1 MRRWRRS
8 GRAGRGI
15 HDCDGVVIVARFL
28 DVCVVRSECLRVVVV
43 GAISLL
49 LRALL
54 LFFVELALVLLVFGY
69 AGLRYVS
76 YLVSHP
82 LRTVKN

>member
-1 MRRWRRS
+1 MRRWRGS

-28 DVCVVRSECLRVVVV
+28 DVCVVGSERLRVVVV

-54 LFFVELALVLLVFGY
+54 FLLVELSLVLLVFGY

-76 YLVSHP
+76 WLATHCE
-82 LRTVKN
+82 K

>member
-1 MRRWRRS
+1 MRCWGRS
-8 GRAGRGI
+8 GRAGRSI
-15 HDCDGVVIVARFL
+15 HDCDGVVMIASFF
-28 DVCVVRSECLRVVVV
+28 DVCIVRSERLRVVVV

-54 LFFVELALVLLVFGY
+54 LLFVEFTLVLLVFGY

-76 YLVSHP
+76 
-82 LRTVKN
+82 